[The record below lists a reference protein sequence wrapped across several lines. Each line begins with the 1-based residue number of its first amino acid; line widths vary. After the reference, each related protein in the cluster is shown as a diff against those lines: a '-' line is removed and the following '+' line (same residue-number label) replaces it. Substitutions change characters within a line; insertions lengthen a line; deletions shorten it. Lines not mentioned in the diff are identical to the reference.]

1 MPRLSNDKRNQA
13 VGMLNAG
20 ISATVVSRHF
30 GCTRKTIEH
39 LRRRF
44 RFTGNLADLP
54 RSCRPRTTSATDDRY
69 IILQHLCNRCLT
81 AAATGRH
88 MVFIHRLRNR
98 IRQNVQSIQAYHL
111 YFDQILTRPHPTAGR
126 DWYHRHLHFRHAHW
140 DLTLFSDECRF
151 NLSHADARE
160 FIAVRESVNTDV
172 CVIERWFGGGSVF
185 VWGWI
190 MGDSLNLY

>member
-1 MPRLSNDKRNQA
+1 MPRLSNDKRKQA

-88 MVFIHRLRNR
+88 MVFIHRLSE
-98 IRQNVQSIQAYHL
+98 IGL
-111 YFDQILTRPHPTAGR
+111 DKT
-126 DWYHRHLHFRHAHW
+126 
-140 DLTLFSDECRF
+140 F
-151 NLSHADARE
+151 NLFKPTICTSIKFSPDL
-160 FIAVRESVNTDV
+160 IQLQ
-172 CVIERWFGGGSVF
+172 GGIGTTVTCISDMLI
-185 VWGWI
+185 GI
-190 MGDSLNLY
+190 